1 MTAAR
6 LASLAAHVADPATGA
21 EVYRALGFNVAL
33 PSPDTA
39 EIRFDDGL
47 IIQLLRA
54 ATPSRTHFGFRVRD
68 ITDAAQRLS
77 AAGHAWKVNGSN
89 HISFEHGDCLI
100 YALQADPNQSPGLIA
115 STHFASDVIATTR
128 WYRAVGLSVG
138 HADAELDTAWSDPD
152 EPQDPSVDIFLDNA
166 VVQLW
171 PSGIR
176 PITLVNL
183 LISIENPAAAAVG
196 LDELRW
202 RYEWDGAELVT
213 RDPDGCA
220 VRLTRRKSF

>member
-166 VVQLW
+166 V
-171 PSGIR
+171 G
-176 PITLVNL
+176 
-183 LISIENPAAAAVG
+183 
-196 LDELRW
+196 
-202 RYEWDGAELVT
+202 
-213 RDPDGCA
+213 
-220 VRLTRRKSF
+220 KF